1 MDGLWS
7 SPDLAGLLR
16 WAALNRDSLSLSTG
30 WFRRPAQLRR
40 TIAHRLRRNT
50 KSQSRRNIAAHYDL
64 GNDFYQTFLDETMTY
79 SSAVFAAPDQSLA
92 DAQRNKY
99 RRMADGAGLV
109 RGQHVLEIGTG
120 WGGFAL
126 YAAGELG
133 CRVTTITISQEQHDL
148 ARERV
153 RVAGLEHLVDVQL
166 RDYRDIDGT
175 YDAIVSIEMLEAV
188 GAEYFETFFAVCDRR
203 ARPGGSA
210 QPPVDHVPGRGLR
223 AAAPR
228 RELDPDVHLPGRP
241 VPVAGRHRAVHARH
255 ALLVRSVT
263 DIAADYVLTLR
274 AWRTRFMDKLDDGSR
289 PGLRRP
295 VHPDVGV
302 LPRPERGRVRH
313 RDQPGPADRV
323 REATR
328 ARGRRSRLIRG
339 RCARLPSRDGSTAR
353 ARHPDHRL
361 DRHRRRDGGPVRGRG
376 RLRLRRLALG
386 RPRSCPRG
394 TAGPCRG
401 GGRVGRR
408 RPGRCG
414 RGRRRGPCRRPA
426 VRAAGRRVRGGRR
439 ERPAVRRR
447 ADPRADAR
455 GLGSDASS
463 STSGARR

>member
-1 MDGLWS
+1 VNQTLTVGRLPRLADSILSRLAWRIAVSAASRVRTGHLVVVLPDGTRRTFGDDRAEPAARIHIHDRRALVKLLVGGETGGGEAYMDGLWS

-126 YAAGELG
+126 YAAGDLG

-153 RVAGLEHLVDVQL
+153 RVAGLEHLVDVRL
-166 RDYRDIDGT
+166 CDYRDIDGT

-188 GAEYFETFFAVCDRR
+188 GAEYFETFFAVCDR
-203 ARPGGSA
+203 ALVPGGRLSLQSITFPDA
-210 QPPVDHVPGRGLR
+210 AYERQLRGANWIQTYIFPGGLC
-223 AAAPR
+223 PS
-228 RELDPDVHLPGRP
+228 L
-241 VPVAGRHRAVHARH
+241 AVIERSTRDTS
-255 ALLVRSVT
+255 LLVRSVT

-274 AWRTRFMDKLDDGSR
+274 AWRTRFLDKLETVRALGFDDRFIRMWEYYLALSEAGFATGISQDLQIVFEKR
-289 PGLRRP
+289 RGL
-295 VHPDVGV
+295 
-302 LPRPERGRVRH
+302 
-313 RDQPGPADRV
+313 
-323 REATR
+323 EA
-328 ARGRRSRLIRG
+328 
-339 RCARLPSRDGSTAR
+339 AR
-353 ARHPDHRL
+353 A
-361 DRHRRRDGGPVRGRG
+361 
-376 RLRLRRLALG
+376 A
-386 RPRSCPRG
+386 
-394 TAGPCRG
+394 
-401 GGRVGRR
+401 
-408 RPGRCG
+408 
-414 RGRRRGPCRRPA
+414 
-426 VRAAGRRVRGGRR
+426 
-439 ERPAVRRR
+439 
-447 ADPRADAR
+447 
-455 GLGSDASS
+455 
-463 STSGARR
+463 